1 MCGIACI
8 ASPAPRQ
15 LAPLV
20 RDMTGLIKHR
30 GPDDEG
36 YAFFDGRSAWVCG
49 GSATH
54 AALQGS
60 GLGWAPQRAVA
71 GLEAHAR
78 IGLGHRRLAIVDT
91 SPLGHQPMSYADGR
105 YWIIFNGEV
114 YNHTELRLELEA
126 LDHRFT
132 THSDTEVILAAYAQ
146 WGSGCLG
153 RFNGMWAM
161 VILDREAQTLFAAR
175 DRFGV
180 KPLYYSVDEGGL
192 IAFASEIK
200 QFQAMPGWRA
210 RLNFQR
216 AWDFLVWNVSDHTD
230 ETLFQ
235 GVRQVPAGHYLLL
248 PLRAPAAECD
258 SSGCIPATR
267 WYSLR
272 EERYRGSFEEASD
285 RFLELLADSVRMR
298 LRADVP
304 VGSCLSGGL
313 DSSALVCLM
322 HQQSG
327 MGGSGNRWT
336 FSACSD
342 VVQVDE
348 SAWID
353 RIVQHTDVVSR
364 RVIPEVAGLFA
375 ELPEL
380 AWVQDEPFGS
390 SSIYAQWCVFR
401 LAGEA
406 GVKVM
411 LDGQGADEQLAG
423 YHGFMAPALLQKLRR
438 AQLCD
443 FVAELRALHLRLGY
457 SYPHIGQRL
466 GDLILP
472 EWLRQPLRR
481 WAGRTSSAG
490 NAWLD
495 SHLFE
500 RQGIDRNSGAPRR
513 HSSVRSLSQD
523 LVSSRHL
530 PMLLRWEDR
539 NSMAHGVESRVPFLD
554 YRLVEFSLSLP
565 DEFKLR
571 RGLTKRVLRSAMKGV
586 LPEAVRRRTDKI
598 GFATPEQVWFLQRA
612 PTAFRSALT
621 DAVEQSRGVLLPQ
634 AVSHFDGCAA
644 NAPAVTLSEC
654 WRMISFGQWME
665 RFSVQ
670 AT

>member
-1 MCGIACI
+1 MCGIACV
-8 ASPAPRQ
+8 ASAAPRQ

-20 RDMTGLIKHR
+20 REMTGLIKHR

-36 YAFFDGRSAWVCG
+36 YAFFDGRRSWVCAG
-49 GSATH
+49 GATH

-60 GLGWAPQRAVA
+60 GLGWAPQCAVD

-78 IGLGHRRLAIVDT
+78 VGLGHRRLAIVDT
-91 SPLGHQPMSYADGR
+91 SPLGHQPMSYAEGR

-114 YNHTELRLELEA
+114 YNHIELGIELDA
-126 LDHRFT
+126 LGHRFK

-146 WGSGCLG
+146 WGHGCLD

-161 VILDREAQTLFAAR
+161 VIFDREAQTLFVAR

-200 QFQAMPGWRA
+200 QFLAMPGWRA

-230 ETLFQ
+230 ETLFR
-235 GVRQVPAGHYLLL
+235 GVHQVPAGHYMLL
-248 PLRAPAAECD
+248 PLRAPVAESD
-258 SSGCIPATR
+258 PSGRIPSTR

-272 EERYRGSFEEASD
+272 EEQYQGSFEEASD
-285 RFLELLADSVRMR
+285 RLLELLADSVRVR

-313 DSSALVCLM
+313 DSSALTCLM

-327 MGGSGNRWT
+327 MGRSGNRWA

-342 VVQVDE
+342 VGLVDE

-353 RIVQHTDVVSR
+353 RVVQHTGVSSR
-364 RVIPEVAGLFA
+364 RVIPEVEGLFA

-401 LAGEA
+401 LAGET
-406 GVKVM
+406 GVKVI

-423 YHGFMAPALLQKLRR
+423 YHGFMAPALLQNLRR

-443 FVAELRALHLRLGY
+443 FVAELRALHWRLGY

-466 GDLILP
+466 GDLVLP

-481 WAGRTSSAG
+481 WAGRTSSAS
-490 NAWLD
+490 NAWLENR
-495 SHLFE
+495 LFE
-500 RQGIDRNSGAPRR
+500 RQGIDRNAGAPHR
-513 HSSVRSLSQD
+513 HGSVRSLSRD

-571 RGLTKRVLRSAMKGV
+571 RGLTKRVLRSAMKGI

-612 PTAFRSALT
+612 PDAFRSALS
-621 DAVEQSRGVLLPQ
+621 DAAEQSRGVLRPQ
-634 AVSHFDGCAA
+634 AVGHFDECAA
-644 NAPAVTLSEC
+644 NMPAAKLSEC